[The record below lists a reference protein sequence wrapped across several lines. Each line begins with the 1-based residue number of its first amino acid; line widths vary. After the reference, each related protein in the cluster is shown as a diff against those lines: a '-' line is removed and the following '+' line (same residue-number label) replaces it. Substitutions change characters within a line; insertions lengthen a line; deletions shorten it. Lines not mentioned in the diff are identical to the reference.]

1 MLAVRIYV
9 LTWLFAASAA
19 ALLYF
24 IGNLSLMALI
34 IFGELVLGLIF
45 VGIIGLLLSCVIY
58 QSSSGY
64 SR

>member
-24 IGNLSLMALI
+24 TGNLSLMALI

-58 QSSSGY
+58 QSSSRY